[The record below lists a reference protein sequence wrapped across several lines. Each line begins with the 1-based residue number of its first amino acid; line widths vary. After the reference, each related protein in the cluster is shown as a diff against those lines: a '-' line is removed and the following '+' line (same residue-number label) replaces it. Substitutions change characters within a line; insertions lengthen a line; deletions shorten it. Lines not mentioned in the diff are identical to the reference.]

1 MFYKKVNFS
10 VLSVL
15 LLISAPFVYDLG
27 YSPTLG
33 GWTRME
39 VITTG
44 KQASITIM
52 VGRNGEL
59 QLMLHRY
66 HLKI

>member
-1 MFYKKVNFS
+1 MLYKKVNFS

-15 LLISAPFVYDLG
+15 LLISAPFVYDFG
-27 YSPTLG
+27 YSHSG
-33 GWTRME
+33 GGRTRME
-39 VITTG
+39 VIATG